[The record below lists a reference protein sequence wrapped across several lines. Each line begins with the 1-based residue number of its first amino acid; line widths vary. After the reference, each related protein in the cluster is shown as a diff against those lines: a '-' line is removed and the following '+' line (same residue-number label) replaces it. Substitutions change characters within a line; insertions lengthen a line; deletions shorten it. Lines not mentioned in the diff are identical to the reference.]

1 MHTSIAAVK
10 GIIQNFMGELSL
22 NNTICSTHLQSRG
35 GVETFNYLGVVKQTV
50 GPVTDSH
57 HTSAAAVDIDAVH
70 VAEGQADV
78 SG

>member
-1 MHTSIAAVK
+1 M
-10 GIIQNFMGELSL
+10 
-22 NNTICSTHLQSRG
+22 ICSTHLQSRG

-57 HTSAAAVDIDAVH
+57 HTSATAVDVDAVH